1 MLSTRQYLRQLKK
14 QKEEKTLLK
23 LFELSGLSEIEYWLM
38 YYAFV
43 KGRMVENTC
52 SKLGMSKT
60 LYHTTMNIAL
70 VKVDYTIK
78 KIEKIRTF
86 D

>member
-23 LFELSGLSEIEYWLM
+23 LFKLSGLSETEYWLL

-52 SKLGMSKT
+52 QKLHIQKT
-60 LYHTTMNIAL
+60 KYHTMLNEAL
-70 VKVDYTIK
+70 IKVEFTIN
-78 KIEKIRTF
+78 KIYKMRSF
-86 D
+86 